1 MERQYSLLSNLAFVL
16 RQMKRFARRSFR
28 MIWLSIPLKVAG
40 NLILFGSGIF
50 GFAVYLSVLR
60 VLPVWLLLLMTA
72 CTMVSFSFSGLG
84 DKEHRKVDGARSTSI
99 RKMSYL
105 QDSSA
110 DPKFGKDIRLYAMY
124 PWIEERFAI
133 LHRQVRS
140 SYGRVEA
147 KNFLSA
153 SITAG
158 MGILIRQYSYEEYC
172 RLFAV
177 VFQDFQVFALPLG
190 ENVAASMHYDK
201 EKVQRCL
208 DRAGIGEWARSIFPT
223 ACPPA
228 ASATPSRCLR
238 KADWCSRAA
247 MRSFWPGRT
256 GRMRGCGR
264 RRPSGISDKKRKPVP
279 AGQAAERAFVIRG
292 GEWCAVPVR
301 GRSVRFR
308 REGGAWPTRRREW

>member
-1 MERQYSLLSNLAFVL
+1 MREEGKRMERQYSLLSNLAFVL

-28 MIWLSIPLKVAG
+28 MIWLSIPLKAAG
-40 NLILFGSGIF
+40 NLILFGSGVF

-72 CTMVSFSFSGLG
+72 CTIVSFSFSGLG

-124 PWIEERFAI
+124 PWIEEQFAI

-177 VFQDFQVFALPLG
+177 VFQDFQIYAASLG
-190 ENVAASMHYDK
+190 ENVKMGLVDSGDEAAVREALKTAGIAGNFYGLSVPLLREYDK
-201 EKVQRCL
+201 NGRLVSGGEAQKIAMA
-208 DRAGIGEWARSIFPT
+208 RAFLKDPHIY
-223 ACPPA
+223 
-228 ASATPSRCLR
+228 
-238 KADWCSRAA
+238 
-247 MRSFWPGRT
+247 PGRAVQ
-256 GRMRGCGR
+256 C
-264 RRPSGISDKKRKPVP
+264 
-279 AGQAAERAFVIRG
+279 AGSHLRIQPQPD
-292 GEWCAVPVR
+292 AV
-301 GRSVRFR
+301 
-308 REGGAWPTRRREW
+308 

>member
-40 NLILFGSGIF
+40 NLILFGSGVF

-72 CTMVSFSFSGLG
+72 CTIVSFSFSGLG

-124 PWIEERFAI
+124 PWIEEQFAI

-147 KNFLSA
+147 KNFLSLP
-153 SITAG
+153 SRRGWEFLSGNTPMRNTAACS
-158 MGILIRQYSYEEYC
+158 RWC
-172 RLFAV
+172 FR
-177 VFQDFQVFALPLG
+177 
-190 ENVAASMHYDK
+190 
-201 EKVQRCL
+201 
-208 DRAGIGEWARSIFPT
+208 IF
-223 ACPPA
+223 
-228 ASATPSRCLR
+228 RCLR
-238 KADWCSRAA
+238 C
-247 MRSFWPGRT
+247 RSVKMW
-256 GRMRGCGR
+256 
-264 RRPSGISDKKRKPVP
+264 RRP
-279 AGQAAERAFVIRG
+279 
-292 GEWCAVPVR
+292 CTM
-301 GRSVRFR
+301 
-308 REGGAWPTRRREW
+308 TRRRCSAAWIGLGSASGRALYFPPPVLLPLLRHHRGV

>member
-28 MIWLSIPLKVAG
+28 MIWLSIPLKAAG
-40 NLILFGSGIF
+40 NLILFGSGVF

-72 CTMVSFSFSGLG
+72 CTIVSFSFSGLG

-124 PWIEERFAI
+124 PWIEEQFAI

-158 MGILIRQYSYEEYC
+158 MGILMELAACLKQADLYDRIQRLPQKEDTAAARTARSRFPHARNGRSSLIMSASAIRERRSGRALYFPPPV
-172 RLFAV
+172 L
-177 VFQDFQVFALPLG
+177 LPL
-190 ENVAASMHYDK
+190 
-201 EKVQRCL
+201 
-208 DRAGIGEWARSIFPT
+208 
-223 ACPPA
+223 
-228 ASATPSRCLR
+228 LR
-238 KADWCSRAA
+238 HH
-247 MRSFWPGRT
+247 
-256 GRMRGCGR
+256 RG
-264 RRPSGISDKKRKPVP
+264 V
-279 AGQAAERAFVIRG
+279 
-292 GEWCAVPVR
+292 
-301 GRSVRFR
+301 
-308 REGGAWPTRRREW
+308 